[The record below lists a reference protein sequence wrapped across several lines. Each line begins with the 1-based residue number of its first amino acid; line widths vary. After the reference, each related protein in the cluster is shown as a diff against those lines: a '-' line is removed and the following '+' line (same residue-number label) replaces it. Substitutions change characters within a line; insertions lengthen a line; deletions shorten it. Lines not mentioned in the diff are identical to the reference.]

1 MAWARKHGLDAL
13 DAHATLASQLRFVS
27 PQPPLRV
34 MHFVGLRKNDAFRTM
49 ALAVEVCLNT
59 ILEPTN
65 PSNAMEP
72 VSNGNV
78 RP

>member
-1 MAWARKHGLDAL
+1 MGGTPEFSLIAIQVK
-13 DAHATLASQLRFVS
+13 SVS
-27 PQPPLRV
+27 PRHPMRV